1 MNKSNGD
8 IRPGML
14 RGVLQTPELNIVI
27 FSFLLNFVW
36 EIWQAPFFVGMP
48 DASHWDAVKVCTRAT
63 AGDVVIMLVAF
74 WGVAV
79 VNRSRAWTLDF
90 RRRDMVAFTS
100 IGFAITVLMEWLATG
115 PLGRWTYAETMP
127 VVPLL
132 GIGLLPALQW
142 LLLPPLVLWFMRRQL
157 S

>member
-1 MNKSNGD
+1 MNRTNSN
-8 IRPGML
+8 ISPEVR
-14 RGVLQTPELNIVI
+14 RGKLPMPEINVVI

-36 EIWQAPFFVGMP
+36 EIWQAPFFVGMS
-48 DASHWDAVKVCTRAT
+48 DAPHWEAVKSCTRAS

-79 VNRSRAWTLDF
+79 VNRSRAWALDF
-90 RRRDMVAFTS
+90 RQRDLVAFTS
-100 IGFAITVLMEWLATG
+100 IGFVITVLMEWLATG
-115 PLGRWTYAETMP
+115 PLGRWTYADTMP

-142 LLLPPLVLWFMRRQL
+142 LLLPPLILWFMRRQL

>member
-1 MNKSNGD
+1 MNRTNSD
-8 IRPGML
+8 IGPGVR
-14 RGVLQTPELNIVI
+14 RGILQTPEVNIVI

-36 EIWQAPFFVGMP
+36 EIWQVPFFVGMSE
-48 DASHWDAVKVCTRAT
+48 ATHWEAVKGCTRAT
-63 AGDVVIMLVAF
+63 AGDAAIMLVAF
-74 WGVAV
+74 WGIAMA
-79 VNRSRAWTLDF
+79 NRSRAWFLHF
-90 RRRDMVAFTS
+90 RWQEVAGFTS
-100 IGFAITVLMEWLATG
+100 AGFVITVLIEWLATG
-115 PLGRWTYAETMP
+115 PLGRWTYADTMP

>member
-1 MNKSNGD
+1 MNRTNSN
-8 IRPGML
+8 ISPEVR
-14 RGVLQTPELNIVI
+14 RGKLPMPEINVVI

-36 EIWQAPFFVGMP
+36 EIWQAPFFVGMS
-48 DASHWDAVKVCTRAT
+48 DAPHWEAVKSCTRAS

-79 VNRSRAWTLDF
+79 VNRSRAWALDF
-90 RRRDMVAFTS
+90 RQRDLVAFTS
-100 IGFAITVLMEWLATG
+100 IGFVITVLMEWLATG
-115 PLGRWTYAETMP
+115 PLSRWTYADTMP

>member
-1 MNKSNGD
+1 MNRTNSD
-8 IRPGML
+8 VSPGMR
-14 RGVLQTPELNIVI
+14 RGILQMPEVNVVI

-36 EIWQAPFFVGMP
+36 EMWQTPFFIGMSDTP
-48 DASHWDAVKVCTRAT
+48 HWEAVKVCTRAA
-63 AGDVVIMLVAF
+63 AGDIVIMLVAF
-74 WGVAV
+74 WGIAMA
-79 VNRSRAWTLDF
+79 NRSRAWFLHS
-90 RRRDMVAFTS
+90 RPRDAASFTS
-100 IGFAITVLMEWLATG
+100 IGFFITALIEWLATG